1 MICFHWIP
9 GIEIVFLFLVLK
21 IVFQSRHHNGVLTK
35 ILTDIKIDVVPYI
48 YKSTMRL
55 RTLILFALCCNELKV
70 SGSKLNIFLKVDN
83 STVGSKK

>member
-1 MICFHWIP
+1 MLSLPWIP

-35 ILTDIKIDVVPYI
+35 LLTDIKIDVDPYI

-55 RTLILFALCCNELKV
+55 WTLILFALCCNELKV
-70 SGSKLNIFLKVDN
+70 SGSKLNIFLKSGQFHSRV
-83 STVGSKK
+83 